1 MRHAAK
7 TRALIHPASPAVN
20 QNEAT
25 VIPYGIARTV
35 DGVRE
40 EMQKSALDQAV
51 QDMMEAAAD
60 LPVPDHL
67 LKFIEDLED
76 EAGDDA
82 AERRRGGSLD
92 R

>member
-25 VIPYGIARTV
+25 VIPYGSTRTV
-35 DGVRE
+35 GGVGE

-51 QDMMEAAAD
+51 RDMMEAAGD

-67 LKFIEDLED
+67 LKFVEDLED
-76 EAGDDA
+76 HAEGEDP
-82 AERRRGGSLD
+82 ERRRARSTD

>member
-25 VIPYGIARTV
+25 VIPYVNARTV
-35 DGVRE
+35 DGVRG
-40 EMQKSALDQAV
+40 EMQKSALDQVV

-67 LKFIEDLED
+67 LKFIEDIEEHADGED
-76 EAGDDA
+76 TD
-82 AERRRGGSLD
+82 RRIG
-92 R
+92 